1 MLNLSKNSRHANT
14 DLHEQ
19 LWRQTSERVTEL
31 DHRASE
37 MLETLL
43 KLSLHPDAFAV
54 LKRFHRDVDQQFGYG
69 MTFQDA
75 LNELGEPDGIEDLQ
89 RTLRQ
94 IKKEH
99 GAADK
104 SNR

>member
-1 MLNLSKNSRHANT
+1 MLNLSKKARLANA

-19 LWRQTSERVTEL
+19 LWRRTSERVTEL
-31 DHRASE
+31 DHKASE

-54 LKRFHRDVDQQFGYG
+54 LKRFHCDVDPHLGYG
-69 MTFQDA
+69 STFQDA
-75 LNELGEPDGIEDLQ
+75 LNLLGEPDGIEDLQ